1 MQHDDELEADERI
14 VENERKR
21 HDDEFEAKDRIA
33 EDERKRQDDGLAA
46 WIAAEELG
54 LQALYERNKEA
65 DMEELLIELKHDVY
79 TFRWDK
85 EGSLELWRNN
95 YYEIVAYVDG
105 EGE

>member
-21 HDDEFEAKDRIA
+21 HDDEFEAKERIA
-33 EDERKRQDDGLAA
+33 EDEWKRQDDGLAA

-65 DMEELLIELKHDVY
+65 DMEELLSFL
-79 TFRWDK
+79 
-85 EGSLELWRNN
+85 
-95 YYEIVAYVDG
+95 
-105 EGE
+105 